1 MSSTP
6 DLNKHSLLHRL
17 AVDELGFCCMFSF
30 IRETNRWSQK
40 KVAEAMGVSS
50 PAIRYWRDKKR
61 KGQLKMCPTCRAP
74 QPTLELKKTNSGRY
88 YFSRLP

>member
-61 KGQLKMCPTCRAP
+61 KGQLKMYPRCRSP
-74 QPTLELKKTNSGRY
+74 QTSLELNRTAAGTFRFVRS
-88 YFSRLP
+88 